1 MSAGNWFPKYTCAL
15 LSKQRKKSQ
24 LLFRQYKNSILPF
37 AEYLNSG
44 TPNFMSKIPV
54 PILLILCVCLAGD
67 LFSQTFS
74 AVPGPVLHKE
84 VQFEQAN
91 ECYIYF
97 NNPSG
102 DSLSLRW
109 RLIESN
115 LPEEWD
121 ADLCDYGLCYIG
133 IPSNGLMST
142 VYDTIQP
149 YLKLVV
155 QPGTSPGSAW
165 IWFRVFENGNQDN
178 FVDVFYSLYTPG
190 TLSTAEIQD
199 EPLLAYPNPVHGELT
214 LENRQ
219 SIPGYARLIHPSGK
233 VCWQGELPPHS
244 QQKQQ
249 ISDWPPGLYVLQNG
263 IHSQKI
269 LLLK

>member
-1 MSAGNWFPKYTCAL
+1 
-15 LSKQRKKSQ
+15 
-24 LLFRQYKNSILPF
+24 
-37 AEYLNSG
+37 
-44 TPNFMSKIPV
+44 MSKISV

-67 LFSQTFS
+67 LISQTFN

-121 ADLCDYGLCYIG
+121 ADLCDYGLCYTG

-142 VYDTIQP
+142 VHDTIQP
-149 YLKLVV
+149 YLKLIV

-165 IWFRVFENGNQDN
+165 IWFRVFENGNQGN
-178 FVDVFYSLYTPG
+178 FVDVFYSLFTPG
-190 TLSTAEIQD
+190 TLSTTELQGTT
-199 EPLLAYPNPVHGELT
+199 LLAYPNPTRGELT
-214 LENRQ
+214 LENTH
-219 SIPGYARLIHPSGK
+219 SSPSYARMIHASGK
-233 VCWQGELPPHS
+233 LCWQGSLPPHT
-244 QQKQQ
+244 QQTLSVSGW
-249 ISDWPPGLYVLQNG
+249 IPGLYVLNNG

-269 LLLK
+269 LVLE